1 MRYGNRFSR
10 VAVATGVCASAFF
23 FLVTAASAGEEIADA
38 WKVKGR
44 LIGEP
49 KKDDP
54 AERKK
59 ASDVSGIACIPGP
72 GLPQVCLVVD
82 DEVEHAQVL
91 LLEDGRLRAG
101 DCITLSGDCKATRVL
116 EIDAEGVAYA
126 GGAFY
131 VIGSHG
137 RPRNNDGNM
146 SDAAVAERLKAAS
159 ALYTVRLADGSVDL
173 DDGDLSAPPSVTRS
187 EGLVAAIKGQS
198 DLSSRYNLPIDDGG
212 ISVEGIA
219 ATDANLIVGFRT
231 PVIDGKTPLLAV
243 SRTALDE
250 GTAPESKLSYLDLG
264 QYSLNEPRGI
274 RDLAVV
280 GNSLMV
286 LAGPSDDPKDFNAR
300 AGDYQIYSVDFDQAG
315 LPDPATLHKVRDLP
329 AFGDDRK
336 PESVVYLQS
345 PNSGLRALVLS
356 DGVKEAKPTPV
367 DLSFGG

>member
-1 MRYGNRFSR
+1 MRYRNGFSR
-10 VAVATGVCASAFF
+10 VATATGVFASILIFA
-23 FLVTAASAGEEIADA
+23 VSAVNAGEQIADE

-54 AERKK
+54 TERKK

-82 DEVEHAQVL
+82 DEVEHAQLL

-101 DCITLSGDCKATRVL
+101 DCITLSGDCKATKVL

-137 RPRNNDGNM
+137 RPRNKDGEM
-146 SDAAVAERLKAAS
+146 PDAAVAERLNAAS

-173 DDGDLSAPPSVTRS
+173 EDGDLSAPPSVTRTD
-187 EGLVAAIKGQS
+187 GLVAAIKGES
-198 DLSSRYNLPIDDGG
+198 DLSDRYNLPIDDGG
-212 ISVEGIA
+212 ISIEGIA
-219 ATDANLIVGFRT
+219 ATEASLIIGFRT
-231 PVIDGKTPLLAV
+231 PVIDGKTPLLTV
-243 SRTALDE
+243 SRAAIDA
-250 GTAPESKLSYLDLG
+250 GTAAESNLGYLDLG
-264 QYSLNEPRGI
+264 RYSRDEPRGI

-280 GNSLMV
+280 GNTLMV
-286 LAGPSDDPKDFNAR
+286 LAGPSDDPKNFNAE
-300 AGDYQIYSVDFDQAG
+300 AGDYRIYSVDFDPSG
-315 LPDPATLHKVRDLP
+315 LPDPATPHKVRDLP

-345 PNSGLRALVLS
+345 PNGSLRALVLS
-356 DGVKEAKPTPV
+356 DGVKEAMPTPV
-367 DLSFGG
+367 ELSFGG